1 MTKRVFRHTRRRR
14 SSVGRS
20 LLSSAFLIALGAS
33 LFWGGKHWLHADVSG
48 SDALALDATS
58 VTDVISPM
66 NVSAAE
72 PILMRANLVSALD
85 GQNTGV
91 ANRTPGEKSADFHL
105 ISYLPGIDGASE
117 TYAVW
122 LLKDGLADVK
132 RMGDLSPRADGSWVA
147 DFTAGALSG
156 IAEPDLY
163 RTLVIMK
170 EKTGNNDDKGQ
181 KIAEAKF

>member
-1 MTKRVFRHTRRRR
+1 M
-14 SSVGRS
+14 
-20 LLSSAFLIALGAS
+20 SSAFLVVLGAS
-33 LFWGGKHWLHADVSG
+33 LFWGGKQWLHGDRGQTDLSVAG
-48 SDALALDATS
+48 STS
-58 VTDVISPM
+58 VTEVISPLS
-66 NVSAAE
+66 VSAAE
-72 PILMRANLVSALD
+72 PLLTRANLVSAFD
-85 GQNTGV
+85 GQNTGI
-91 ANRTPGEKSADFHL
+91 ANRMPAAAGADFHL
-105 ISYLPGIDGASE
+105 ISYLPGIDGATE

-132 RMGDLSPRADGSWVA
+132 RMGDLSPRSDGSWVA

-170 EKTGNNDDKGQ
+170 ERVGHDDKGQ